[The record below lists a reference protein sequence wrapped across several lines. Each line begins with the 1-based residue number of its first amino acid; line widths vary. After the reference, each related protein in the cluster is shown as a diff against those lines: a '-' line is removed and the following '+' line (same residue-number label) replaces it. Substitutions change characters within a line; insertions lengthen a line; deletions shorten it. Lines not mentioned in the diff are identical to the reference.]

1 MSVIEILQKI
11 MTDTQRLLTQLDIG
25 ASRQYEISTT
35 GTISERTT
43 QMREYYLD
51 VVQQVQRV
59 IDILS
64 EQAGDRS

>member
-11 MTDTQRLLTQLDIG
+11 MTDTQRLLTQLDIS